1 MVRLSRGWGAL
12 AACGCSLLMF
22 VAGCGSKGP
31 KTHPVVGKVQI
42 KDGDVA
48 ILTGSAVELKH
59 ESDEYLRP
67 MGNIDSTGKFTVK
80 TLIKGEILSGA
91 PEGPSRSRRAI
102 TRYPFRRNK
111 RTRAE
116 PPAVLVT
123 TDSTFATAGA
133 RIEGDFLARFLSG
146 RSPGWWS
153 AVGTTRDD

>member
-91 PEGPSRSRRAI
+91 PEGK
-102 TRYPFRRNK
+102 YQ
-111 RTRAE
+111 
-116 PPAVLVT
+116 
-123 TDSTFATAGA
+123 A
-133 RIEGDFLARFLSG
+133 RIILGDPSDEGVPKRKGDPIHRRFFDFQTSGLAVTIPS
-146 RSPGWWS
+146 SDYTIS
-153 AVGTTRDD
+153 VSKK